1 MIDQVKSYL
10 NLSGAEAFNHPLFYY
25 GLLAVFVLIFCWWLT
40 RRLRTELVSVFTDEE
55 GAVQITP
62 RALRELVRKSCIA
75 IPGVHSPKT
84 KIIRKGGNLRLHV
97 SLRVEQDC
105 KVKET
110 RSHLKEKLEGIMV
123 NNLNFDNFTGVDLVI
138 SGFQDQN

>member
-1 MIDQVKSYL
+1 MITQVKSYL

-25 GLLAVFVLIFCWWLT
+25 GVIALLVLFFCWWLS
-40 RRLRTELVSVFTDEE
+40 RKLSTELVSVFTDEE

-62 RALRELVRKSCIA
+62 RALRELVRKSCTT

-84 KIIRKGGNLRLHV
+84 RIIKKGLSLRLHV
-97 SLRVEQDC
+97 SLRVDQDC

-138 SGFQDQN
+138 SGFEDQS